1 MVSKLISA
9 AVFSSILGL
18 TMLSSQAEARRLFWW
33 EALPPEN
40 GGGYDIYGDGQ
51 DYQDGQDTAADD
63 MFNQQQ
69 YDQYMKEMNHR
80 RHRRIYDQ
88 SYYDPQIDNTDIP
101 ESAKPKSKVLKFKKP
116 AVVKT
121 ARVEPVVPFK
131 PVQQAYVPKILK
143 RAEPHSRLIRRPR
156 ARPSRH
162 MFHQQLAVLRQQLRV
177 VPRRLRQIP
186 CRQQMRVTRFHVR
199 LRPDTQFAQPP
210 AGVRKLPAFLQ
221 HERRFVGQLEPQS
234 GVPRRLGHAGGF
246 VVRGDGLFEFPFQI
260 QAVRGTGDD
269 FQIRIPPAPRRRSH
283 E

>member
-88 SYYDPQIDNTDIP
+88 SYYDPQFDNTDIP

-121 ARVEPVVPFK
+121 ARAEPVVPFK

-143 RAEPHSRLIRRPR
+143 RAEPPVQVNT
-156 ARPSRH
+156 PSPKVA
-162 MFHQQLAVLRQQLRV
+162 QGVETITNEAKAKTAAVTCAKGAN
-177 VPRRLRQIP
+177 I
-186 CRQQMRVTRFHVR
+186 VTSYGFSAVTSKTCTGGTYIYGATRSGKNFEIQVSAANGE
-199 LRPDTQFAQPP
+199 LTA
-210 AGVRKLPAFLQ
+210 VKKL
-221 HERRFVGQLEPQS
+221 
-234 GVPRRLGHAGGF
+234 
-246 VVRGDGLFEFPFQI
+246 
-260 QAVRGTGDD
+260 
-269 FQIRIPPAPRRRSH
+269 
-283 E
+283 